1 MAPLRATIMI
11 CSALALAACDDFD
24 IDLRPG
30 AANTS
35 GAVQTATSP
44 RPEPDAN
51 GIIPYPNYQVA
62 VARRGDTVMDV
73 AERVGLTPEE
83 LATFN
88 GIRPADSLREG
99 EILALPR
106 TVGTPADDT
115 IDITTI
121 AGGAIE
127 RAEGQGQVGAITPVE
142 TTVIT
147 DQPEPI
153 RHQVVRGET
162 AYSIARLYDVSVT
175 SLAEWNGLGP
185 DLAVREG
192 QYLLIPVAVDG
203 FSSSEAAAPVVV
215 ADASEPGGTSIAP
228 PPPSAST
235 PLPADDTVAAAEVIT
250 PESPDLAAEQTVT
263 AAQMAFP
270 VNGSIIREYAKGSN
284 EGIDISAPVGTAV
297 KAAAAGTVAAI
308 TRDTDQ
314 VPILVIRHDGDL
326 LTVYA
331 NIDEITVEK
340 GDPVSRGQTV
350 AKVRASDPSFLHFE
364 VRDGFESVDPIDY
377 LQ

>member
-51 GIIPYPNYQVA
+51 GIITYPNYQVA

-235 PLPADDTVAAAEVIT
+235 PLPADDTVAAAEV
-250 PESPDLAAEQTVT
+250 AV
-263 AAQMAFP
+263 P

>member
-1 MAPLRATIMI
+1 M
-11 CSALALAACDDFD
+11 
-24 IDLRPG
+24 
-30 AANTS
+30 
-35 GAVQTATSP
+35 
-44 RPEPDAN
+44 
-51 GIIPYPNYQVA
+51 
-62 VARRGDTVMDV
+62 
-73 AERVGLTPEE
+73 
-83 LATFN
+83 
-88 GIRPADSLREG
+88 
-99 EILALPR
+99 
-106 TVGTPADDT
+106 
-115 IDITTI
+115 
-121 AGGAIE
+121 
-127 RAEGQGQVGAITPVE
+127 
-142 TTVIT
+142 
-147 DQPEPI
+147 
-153 RHQVVRGET
+153 RGET

-340 GDPVSRGQTV
+340 GDTVARGQTV